1 MFVYQTLPDS
11 EILLI
16 HYENEGYEVRFHA
29 MSVRDSLSFSFT
41 QNKIPTTSERAL
53 LFEWVGPLFHEQF
66 VLKILLK
73 IRLEMSPNLVTD
85 YEDYF

>member
-66 VLKILLK
+66 VLN
-73 IRLEMSPNLVTD
+73 RLQDPFRDCIIHEGLQYSKSK
-85 YEDYF
+85 

>member
-29 MSVRDSLSFSFT
+29 MSVREFVQFSFM
-41 QNKIPTTSERAL
+41 QNKIPTVSERASI
-53 LFEWVGPLFHEQF
+53 FEWVTPLFHEQF
-66 VLKILLK
+66 VMNGFRDPFRYCIIHEGLQYSKS
-73 IRLEMSPNLVTD
+73 R
-85 YEDYF
+85 